1 MPLLKEHWVVSRSRH
16 PVAVSA
22 LTAALMALGPASSS
36 VMPRCPALFI
46 LETWPYGAPPER
58 AREKSSGGVPPNGPI
73 LQMWKLRLRGLA
85 SPA

>member
-1 MPLLKEHWVVSRSRH
+1 MTCFRLGWGGGKLVPLLKEHWVVSRSRH

-46 LETWPYGAPPER
+46 LETWP
-58 AREKSSGGVPPNGPI
+58 
-73 LQMWKLRLRGLA
+73 
-85 SPA
+85 